1 MARLKTYEEQ
11 SKAVIEMYAKFGK
24 VHEVDGSGDSMQVWN
39 LTRKAMLPQIS
50 FVIGPT
56 ISGKETLAQALAD
69 RSNAKLLNFN
79 TFCKDSGLDG
89 EDDDTLVLALI
100 QHLAEE
106 ISPRMIITDFPKT
119 EY

>member
-1 MARLKTYEEQ
+1 MESY
-11 SKAVIEMYAKFGK
+11 SKSYA
-24 VHEVDGSGDSMQVWN
+24 
-39 LTRKAMLPQIS
+39 PQIS

-79 TFCKDSGLDG
+79 TFCKDSGLDV

-106 ISPRMIITDFPKT
+106 ISPRVIITDFPKT